1 MERLNLW
8 EFPGTEELV
17 ESCINLLAKNS
28 LIFLKKE
35 FFLAGRNLWQKNCI
49 SIVRFIEGRIIR

>member
-28 LIFLKKE
+28 LIFLKKRIFSCGE
-35 FFLAGRNLWQKNCI
+35 ESLAKKLHLNSEI
-49 SIVRFIEGRIIR
+49 Y